1 MASFYSF
8 LWLDLHAFY
17 DVKMLMINLN
27 AFNYQNQPTMKLL
40 YIQMPV
46 HTIQCWLQPQNMHRL
61 CKYKH
66 FIHFI
71 KKKWY
76 LSWIIW
82 ALVFVVIWS
91 RVIEPKNL
99 MHVVCYAYDEK
110 YETNMKCIYLMIV
123 LSKFFWFFCRRVTT
137 SSEIFKDFNNGFER
151 KCRYLEI
158 RIHAK
163 TSINHYLK
171 TN

>member
-1 MASFYSF
+1 M
-8 LWLDLHAFY
+8 
-17 DVKMLMINLN
+17 
-27 AFNYQNQPTMKLL
+27 
-40 YIQMPV
+40 

-91 RVIEPKNL
+91 RVIEQKNL

-137 SSEIFKDFNNGFER
+137 SSEVFKDFNNGFER
-151 KCRYLEI
+151 KCRYLKI
-158 RIHAK
+158 WIHAK
-163 TSINHYLK
+163 KPQLIIILWPINIFCK
-171 TN
+171 NIDW